1 MKILFDQYKIY
12 KKNNYIFNVPQSIKE
27 RTQLYLELSC
37 NIVQW
42 FKDNYE
48 LTNNKNDTIKIK
60 DLFEDFTN
68 SEYYTNL
75 SKNEKRKYNK
85 SYFIEYI
92 QNNIFFRKYYIEKS
106 TYLRNFIREWK
117 KKDNE
122 ENDDNE

>member
-12 KKNNYIFNVPQSIKE
+12 KKNNYIFNIPQSIKE

-42 FKDNYE
+42 FKDNYQ
-48 LTNNKNDTIKIK
+48 LTNDKNDTIKIK

-75 SKNEKRKYNK
+75 SRNEKRKYN
-85 SYFIEYI
+85 
-92 QNNIFFRKYYIEKS
+92 RKV
-106 TYLRNFIREWK
+106 
-117 KKDNE
+117 
-122 ENDDNE
+122 